1 MLTTVVGV
9 NARWAARPHVSMRN
23 NEAVAALSPQA
34 KTCLMEVLQAGVTR
48 LPRAIEQLR
57 ADLETTD
64 FILLTL

>member
-1 MLTTVVGV
+1 
-9 NARWAARPHVSMRN
+9 MRN